1 MLRNVFI
8 IVGTVTLTACST
20 FSFTQSSSTQPT
32 TPAQTNDTV
41 AQTAGLVGTTVNEKT
56 GDEQNIAVNMT
67 GGGSIAAP
75 SMNDSDKAQMAHAL
89 DSPLGKSVQWTN
101 GGTGYSYTVTPV
113 RKVVINQNPFCREYG
128 LVIVKDGNRE
138 AVRATACVTTD
149 GNWHRVSENNTQNT
163 NKMLGYLLTKQI
175 QVTMPA

>member
-1 MLRNVFI
+1 M
-8 IVGTVTLTACST
+8 
-20 FSFTQSSSTQPT
+20 
-32 TPAQTNDTV
+32 
-41 AQTAGLVGTTVNEKT
+41 NEKT
-56 GDEQNIAVNMT
+56 GDEQNFAVNMT

-75 SMNDSDKAQMAHAL
+75 SMNDSDKSQMAHAL
-89 DSPLGKSVQWTN
+89 DAPLGKSVQWTN

-149 GNWHRVSENNTQNT
+149 GNWHRVSENNTKNT